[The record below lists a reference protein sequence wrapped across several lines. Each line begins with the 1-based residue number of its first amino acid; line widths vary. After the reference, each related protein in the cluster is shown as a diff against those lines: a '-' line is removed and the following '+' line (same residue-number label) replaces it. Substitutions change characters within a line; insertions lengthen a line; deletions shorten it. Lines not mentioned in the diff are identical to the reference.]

1 MPSVVCTQLSA
12 CITARVLG
20 VRFLA
25 IWDTLS
31 AVTTYARRLGLFSA
45 TMAVAG
51 GIIGGGIF
59 RTPATVAQRVGSTR
73 LVLVAWSLGGVIALI
88 GAFCFGELGAR
99 RPKAGGG
106 YVYLRETWGPLP
118 ALLYGWALLLVI
130 ATGAIAAVA
139 VTFADYS
146 LALTGLPP
154 LCRTPIAVGAIVLL
168 AGINYV
174 GVTPGAITVNL
185 LTVLKLAALAG
196 LIVAGLVLALP
207 AAESE
212 VHAGPGHRGHW
223 VLALGAALVPILF

>member
-12 CITARVLG
+12 CITARVLW

-73 LVLVAWSLGGVIALI
+73 LVLIAWGLGGVIALI

-99 RPKAGGG
+99 RPKARGGHAEHVHG
-106 YVYLRETWGPLP
+106 LEARRPRRLDRRCPVRRLPVRQSDRPTVRRTGGRAAGLAEHRCHARGSISPHPLHLR
-118 ALLYGWALLLVI
+118 
-130 ATGAIAAVA
+130 
-139 VTFADYS
+139 
-146 LALTGLPP
+146 
-154 LCRTPIAVGAIVLL
+154 R
-168 AGINYV
+168 
-174 GVTPGAITVNL
+174 
-185 LTVLKLAALAG
+185 LAADQLHRRGDRRAG
-196 LIVAGLVLALP
+196 AEP
-207 AAESE
+207 AAG
-212 VHAGPGHRGHW
+212 AGAGRRD
-223 VLALGAALVPILF
+223 

>member
-73 LVLVAWSLGGVIALI
+73 LVLVAWGLG
-88 GAFCFGELGAR
+88 R
-99 RPKAGGG
+99 RAPSSPKHNAPI
-106 YVYLRETWGPLP
+106 R
-118 ALLYGWALLLVI
+118 AM
-130 ATGAIAAVA
+130 
-139 VTFADYS
+139 
-146 LALTGLPP
+146 
-154 LCRTPIAVGAIVLL
+154 TPNI
-168 AGINYV
+168 
-174 GVTPGAITVNL
+174 
-185 LTVLKLAALAG
+185 
-196 LIVAGLVLALP
+196 
-207 AAESE
+207 
-212 VHAGPGHRGHW
+212 
-223 VLALGAALVPILF
+223 